1 MPAKQEYIAHGRTI
15 QEITDAIG
23 ADWLI
28 YQTLEDLE
36 AAVTDAGGGTVT
48 QFDTSCFTGQYVC
61 GTITPEYLASVEEAR
76 NDGAKKAS
84 LSTNQTLEIHN
95 QE

>member
-36 AAVTDAGGGTVT
+36 AAVTDAGGGNINR
-48 QFDTSCFTGQYVC
+48 FDTSCFTGQYVC
-61 GTITPEYLASVEEAR
+61 GTITPEYLAAVEATR
-76 NDGAKKAS
+76 NDGAKNAS
-84 LSTNQTLEIHN
+84 KSTNQTLEIHN

>member
-1 MPAKQEYIAHGRTI
+1 MSKPKTI

-23 ADWLI
+23 ADWLV

-36 AAVTDAGGGTVT
+36 AAVIDAGGGKVD
-48 QFDTSCFTGQYVC
+48 QFDTSCFTGKYVC
-61 GTITPEYLASVEEAR
+61 GTITTEYLAAVESMR
-76 NDGAKKAS
+76 NDGAKKS
-84 LSTNQTLEIHN
+84 RSSSDETLEIHN

>member
-1 MPAKQEYIAHGRTI
+1 MCIRDRYIAHGKTN
-15 QEITDAIG
+15 QEITEAIG

-36 AAVTDAGGGTVT
+36 AAVIDAGKGRVT
-48 QFDTSCFTGQYVC
+48 QFDTSCFTGNYVC
-61 GTITPEYLASVEEAR
+61 GTITTEYLAAVESIR
-76 NDGAKKAS
+76 NDGAKKS
-84 LSTNQTLEIHN
+84 PSSTDETLDIHN